1 MNWTHRKRIIAAS
14 IGLSLCTQIV
24 LVAMGIL
31 GAERMDRDIDAQAR
45 AKLLDSASHNVA
57 TYFSQLAS
65 MLSFL
70 QSGELADY
78 VGSYLGFKDAEFV
91 ARQTDRANA
100 VLGQIRLSDSL
111 VDEIYI
117 LGNFSFQKSVVIRA
131 GQDRMSEE
139 TAPSIDDLT
148 SSNLLPIL
156 QYTRNR
162 PVVFAAGELTGRL
175 RSSPAMSPRQVEDIR
190 KLAQALEGRVIL
202 NGGVFES
209 NPRSF
214 IVIMVLKENLLGSLV
229 HADSYASFALTDHDG
244 RSIGR
249 TPLLAGDDVIQ
260 QEKTIDASGMKLAMY
275 TQRRAETESNKERFL
290 LNYLIFFLVVT
301 IMTFV
306 ITFLYSHYL
315 ILPFRKLSHRMT
327 KQHLLFPL
335 QYLRK
340 HDGGKHRLPPL
351 SLRKKLVVLFFAA
364 VCIPAVSSG
373 FAYHQFLH
381 AFAVQQMKPAVKQYA
396 DQVGLN
402 IRRQAVIY
410 EDLIRKLSLNQTF
423 IQQLNNESLGSV
435 SGSPQAPDISFLQ
448 YSGIND
454 SSYFVL
460 YNLLGTRIYSNQNS
474 ESFNYLSLDGPTR
487 ERIDRAGRAVWLS
500 NGRDLYNQQ
509 TVSLVKAVFDNRA
522 PASRTVGYIQ
532 IVFAQSA
539 FQSSLPQD
547 DVYTATLDAGGNQL
561 FQNDAFRKMA
571 AGEPSVWEG
580 LVPDA
585 QQYAEV
591 NGVRGV
597 ALVNVDREWNWRTYF
612 MESTDA
618 VDAKQRAL
626 IFRYASVI
634 IASVAL
640 AMLLAYGLSRW
651 LLRSLEHLK
660 LAMEHQIE
668 EVKMDREIRYGGKG
682 RDEIGELIDN
692 YNRMLA
698 RINGLMEENIR
709 IAEENSLSRMK
720 QQELLSLN
728 MQAELNMLQLQIN
741 PHFLYNTLQSIGMRS
756 SGSGDEEASFML
768 YALADLFR
776 YSIGQEG
783 HYVTLAEEI
792 RHTRNYIAIQEFRF
806 KNKFTVEWNV
816 SEAALQCRTIKFI
829 LQPLVENAITHGFLN
844 SIRSGTVWIDASL
857 SEGELLLTVRDNGMG
872 IEAQRLDAITEQ
884 WERSRPADRETA
896 DAGGGTGIGLSNVF
910 HRLRLLYDGASR
922 MKIESEWFEGT
933 AIRLTIPQT
942 NPQNE

>member
-1 MNWTHRKRIIAAS
+1 MNWTHRKRIIAAAV
-14 IGLSLCTQIV
+14 GLSLCTQIV
-24 LVAMGIL
+24 LVVMGIL
-31 GAERMDRDIDAQAR
+31 GAQRMDRDIEDQTR

-57 TYFSQLAS
+57 TYFNQLTS

-70 QSGELADY
+70 QSSELGEYAQ
-78 VGSYLGFKDAEFV
+78 SYLGFQDAESV
-91 ARQTDRANA
+91 ARHTDKANA
-100 VLGQIRLSDSL
+100 VLEQIRISDSL
-111 VDEIYI
+111 IDTIYI
-117 LGNFSFQKSVVIRA
+117 LGNFTFQKSVVIRS
-131 GQDRMSEE
+131 GQDRMSDES
-139 TAPSIDDLT
+139 APTIDDLT

-162 PVVFAAGELTGRL
+162 PVVFAPGDLTGRL
-175 RSSPAMSPRQVEDIR
+175 QISPAMSPGQAADIR
-190 KLAQALEGRVIL
+190 KLAQTLEGRVIL

-209 NPRSF
+209 TPKSF
-214 IVIMVLKENLLGSLV
+214 VVIMVLKENLLGSLV
-229 HADSYASFALTDHDG
+229 HADSNASFALTDHEG

-249 TPLLAGDDVIQ
+249 TPPLAGGDVALL
-260 QEKTIDASGMKLAMY
+260 EKTIDVSGMKLTMY
-275 TQRRAETESNKERFL
+275 THRRAEMESNKESFL
-290 LNYLIFFLVVT
+290 LKYVIFFVVVA

-306 ITFLYSHYL
+306 VTLLFSHYL

-340 HDGGKHRLPPL
+340 DDGRKRLLPPL
-351 SLRKKLVVLFFAA
+351 SLQKKLVVLFFAA
-364 VCIPAVSSG
+364 VCFPAVSSG
-373 FAYHQFLH
+373 FAYHQFLS
-381 AFAVQQMKPAVKQYA
+381 AFAVQQMKPAFDPYA

-423 IQQLNNESLGSV
+423 ILQLINQSMGGV
-435 SGSPQAPDISFLQ
+435 SGLPQVPDISFLQ

-460 YNLLGTRIYSNQNS
+460 YNLLGTRVYSNQNS
-474 ESFNYLSLDGPTR
+474 ESFNYLSLDGATR
-487 ERIDRAGRAVWLS
+487 ERIDGANGAIWLT
-500 NGRDLYNQQ
+500 NGKDLYNQA
-509 TVSLVKAVFDNRA
+509 TVSLVKAVYDNRT
-522 PASRTVGYIQ
+522 PSSRPIGYIQ

-539 FQSSLPQD
+539 FQSVLPQNE
-547 DVYTATLDAGGNQL
+547 VYTATLDADGNLL
-561 FQNDAFRKMA
+561 FQNDAFRKTA
-571 AGEPSVWEG
+571 ARAAAVKGTT
-580 LVPDA
+580 PDA
-585 QQYAEV
+585 QQFAGM
-591 NGVRGV
+591 NGLRGV
-597 ALVNVDREWNWRTYF
+597 AHLYMDGEWSWSTYLI
-612 MESTDA
+612 ESTND
-618 VDAKQRAL
+618 VDKKQQEL
-626 IFRYASVI
+626 IISYAGVI
-634 IASVAL
+634 IASVAI

-668 EVKMDREIRYGGKG
+668 EVKMDRRIIHGGTG

-720 QQELLSLN
+720 QQELLSLKI
-728 MQAELNMLQLQIN
+728 QAELNMLQLQIN

-756 SGSGDEEASFML
+756 RGAGEEEASFMI

-783 HYVTLAEEI
+783 NYVTLEEEI

-857 SEGELLLTVRDNGMG
+857 NEGELTLSVRDDGMG
-872 IEAQRLDAITEQ
+872 IEPQRLASITEQ
-884 WERSRPADRETA
+884 WEHSPPGGKKAETA
-896 DAGGGTGIGLSNVF
+896 DAGGGTGIGLNNVF
-910 HRLRLLYDGASR
+910 QRLRLLYDGAAG
-922 MKIESEWFEGT
+922 MEIESEWFEGT

-942 NPQNE
+942 E